1 MLQEKVAKIVS
12 YRNVVEVI
20 VIDASNGEHLIK

>member
-1 MLQEKVAKIVS
+1 MLQEKVPKIVS
-12 YRNVVEVI
+12 YQNVVEVI